1 MKTLSTVKASRHCR
15 VKSAEVR
22 YKPWGTTRYTT
33 GTSPT
38 TFQFTG
44 QRLESSFGLYF
55 YGARWYDSYLNRWI
69 QPDTIIPDTNNS
81 QSYDRYAYV
90 QNNPLKYIDP
100 FGNRSCTAEEAA
112 TGDETCEQNYPEN
125 DVDYILHLVIMDQI
139 FIPDYLGQWPDPN
152 SSASGGSGEP
162 HRYSRVPGDE
172 NQIDIFIWLSYKEY
186 KDQSVSPY
194 EIMVNNYSK
203 DTSVYLYSIT
213 IKPSVPSTQW
223 ISIPLSQSNPEPL
236 YICPME
242 YSIRPQ
248 NPPYLAS
255 IKPGQSQSVSLA
267 VPYSETTSQYYYP
280 HIYGVFTVNITMYYL
295 LNSYRSS
302 SSYTIQQSWLR

>member
-1 MKTLSTVKASRHCR
+1 
-15 VKSAEVR
+15 
-22 YKPWGTTRYTT
+22 
-33 GTSPT
+33 
-38 TFQFTG
+38 
-44 QRLESSFGLYF
+44 LYY
-55 YGARWYDSYLNRWI
+55 YGARWYDPYLNRWI

-139 FIPDYLGQWPDPN
+139 FIPDYLGQWLDPDE
-152 SSASGGSGEP
+152 SASGGSGEP

-194 EIMVNNYSK
+194 EITVNNYST
-203 DTSVYLYSIT
+203 DTSIYLYYIS
-213 IKPSVPSTQW
+213 IKPTAPSTQGV
-223 ISIPLSQSNPEPL
+223 PLLHSKTNPEPL
-236 YICPME
+236 YICPLD
-242 YSIRPQ
+242 YFISPQ
-248 NPPYLAS
+248 NSSYLAS

-267 VPYSETTSQYYYP
+267 IPYGEPSRQYYFP
-280 HIYGVFTVNITMYYL
+280 RTYGVFTVNISIFYL
-295 LNSYRSS
+295 INSFPSS
-302 SSYTIQQSWLR
+302 SSYPIPPSWSR